1 MSRLSCG
8 LLAAATLA
16 LAAGARAEVAPPT
29 PEYWEVTGVNAGDT
43 LNLRES
49 PSTGAAVVAEL
60 ARGTVLHNLGCQDDA
75 GQRWCEVELAE
86 GGVRGWAAA
95 RYLLEHVAA
104 APPAPDTAPATPAAP
119 LPAVGELAC
128 SLNGAPVPTCPYAIQ
143 HADDGTVEVVVT
155 FPDGFERVLAFAE
168 GEVWSPDPTDE
179 VTARSG
185 DGATIVEVNGV
196 ERIEVP
202 DAVVPRS

>member
-8 LLAAATLA
+8 LLAAALLA

-29 PEYWEVTGVNAGDT
+29 PEFWEVTGVNAGDT

-60 ARGTVLHNLGCQDDA
+60 ARGTVLRNLGCRTTA

-95 RYLLEHVAA
+95 RYLRRACRRSTTGPGHRAGHPGGAA
-104 APPAPDTAPATPAAP
+104 AGRRASSPAA
-119 LPAVGELAC
+119 
-128 SLNGAPVPTCPYAIQ
+128 
-143 HADDGTVEVVVT
+143 
-155 FPDGFERVLAFAE
+155 
-168 GEVWSPDPTDE
+168 
-179 VTARSG
+179 
-185 DGATIVEVNGV
+185 
-196 ERIEVP
+196 
-202 DAVVPRS
+202 

>member
-1 MSRLSCG
+1 MSRLFCG

-16 LAAGARAEVAPPT
+16 LAAGARAETAPPT

-60 ARGTVLHNLGCQDDA
+60 ARGTVLHNLGCRTTA

-95 RYLLEHVAA
+95 RYLRRACPPPRRRAPGHRA
-104 APPAPDTAPATPAAP
+104 APPRRRRCRRRASSPAA
-119 LPAVGELAC
+119 
-128 SLNGAPVPTCPYAIQ
+128 
-143 HADDGTVEVVVT
+143 
-155 FPDGFERVLAFAE
+155 
-168 GEVWSPDPTDE
+168 
-179 VTARSG
+179 
-185 DGATIVEVNGV
+185 
-196 ERIEVP
+196 
-202 DAVVPRS
+202 